1 MCGISPWLWGVAML
15 ESLTESS
22 AAILAVAS
30 DLEQLVS
37 APQPDTG
44 SLSLARF
51 RLAKLG
57 SARTKLLETRIYP
70 TVLAHLQGAD
80 AEGVK
85 RLREERIQGQ
95 ARTSHHIGAWGPE
108 RIAADWRGYQTA
120 MATLLARLRARIAA
134 EQTMLSTMIAKL
146 HKLNV
151 VPKSGTRPDTLLG
164 SIAVP
169 LKAISA
175 QG

>member
-1 MCGISPWLWGVAML
+1 ML
-15 ESLTESS
+15 ESLNESS
-22 AAILAVAS
+22 AAILAVAR
-30 DLEQLVS
+30 DLEQLVA

-44 SLSLARF
+44 SLSRARF

-70 TVLAHLQGAD
+70 TVLPHLQGAD
-80 AEGVK
+80 AEVVK
-85 RLREERIQGQ
+85 RLREERLQGQ

-120 MATLLARLRARIAA
+120 MATILSRLRARIAA
-134 EQTMLSTMIAKL
+134 EQTMLSSLIAKVQKMRL
-146 HKLNV
+146 
-151 VPKSGTRPDTLLG
+151 VPKTATKPDTHPNPF
-164 SIAVP
+164 AAP
-169 LKAISA
+169 RKAIST